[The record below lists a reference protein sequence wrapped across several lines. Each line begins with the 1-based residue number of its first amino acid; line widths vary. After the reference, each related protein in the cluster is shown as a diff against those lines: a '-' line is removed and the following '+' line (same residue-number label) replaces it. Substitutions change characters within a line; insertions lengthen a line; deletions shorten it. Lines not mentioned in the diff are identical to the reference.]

1 MLEVSRKYGIPIF
14 RTKETTS
21 RVLSALIS
29 YLNVE
34 LAERTRE
41 HGVLVEVFGEGILIL
56 GESGVGKSETALE
69 LVKGATGLW
78 RMM

>member
-1 MLEVSRKYGIPIF
+1 
-14 RTKETTS
+14 
-21 RVLSALIS
+21 LSALIS

-56 GESGVGKSETALE
+56 GGQKRDGFGTGK
-69 LVKGATGLW
+69 KG
-78 RMM
+78 M

>member
-56 GESGVGKSETALE
+56 EKAVWAKARR
-69 LVKGATGLW
+69 LW
-78 RMM
+78 NW